1 MMSFLFSNGPA
12 LALCAVRHG
21 AGGTVLPQEAD
32 AMHCAQI
39 RPRHAAS
46 LRLTGRSGILDTCE
60 WAVQTTGSANEAL
73 PSRPHRRPNA
83 ASRAATQRRRDIVIS
98 IERVGHVFRTKG
110 RRVQALLET
119 DLRISERE
127 FLTIVGPSGCG
138 KSTLMNLIVGLFP
151 ASTGEILYR
160 GKRHSGVNRSIGYVT
175 QADNLYPWRTL
186 RKNIEFPL
194 ELRGVPARERRER
207 SQHLIQR
214 VGLAGFEDS
223 YPHELSGGMRQ
234 RANIVRTLAYEP
246 EVILMDEPF
255 GPLDAQTRLI
265 LQNQL
270 LELWQEERKTII
282 FITHDLGEAVALADR
297 VVVMSARPGRIKTDR
312 AGADSAPAQLVRN
325 SHRRAVPRNLSHAVA
340 EPGGRGQEGSRAVAS
355 TDLNAAAP
363 RRYPRALPMSRTT
376 SGRGRPRSGAKNGS

>member
-1 MMSFLFSNGPA
+1 MNDTA
-12 LALCAVRHG
+12 
-21 AGGTVLPQEAD
+21 TVETVVAEI
-32 AMHCAQI
+32 AAAQ
-39 RPRHAAS
+39 
-46 LRLTGRSGILDTCE
+46 
-60 WAVQTTGSANEAL
+60 
-73 PSRPHRRPNA
+73 
-83 ASRAATQRRRDIVIS
+83 RDVVIS
-98 IERVGHVFRTKG
+98 VNRVGHVFRTKG

-119 DLRISERE
+119 DLRLHERE

-151 ASTGEILYR
+151 PTTGEILYR
-160 GKRHSGVNRSIGYVT
+160 GRRHAGVNRSIGYVT

-194 ELRGVPARERRER
+194 ELRGIGRRARRDR
-207 SQHLIQR
+207 SQYLIHR
-214 VGLAGFEDS
+214 VGLSGFEDS

-270 LELWQEERKTII
+270 LELWQEDKKTII

-297 VVVMSARPGRIKTDR
+297 VVVMSARPGRIKTI
-312 AGADSAPAQLVRN
+312 AP
-325 SHRRAVPRNLSHAVA
+325 VPI
-340 EPGGRGQEGSRAVAS
+340 P
-355 TDLNAAAP
+355 
-363 RRYPRALPMSRTT
+363 
-376 SGRGRPRSGAKNGS
+376 RPRDLFEIHKDERFLATYQALWLSLEDEVKKGGAALWQPPS

>member
-1 MMSFLFSNGPA
+1 MSSLAPA
-12 LALCAVRHG
+12 AP
-21 AGGTVLPQEAD
+21 T
-32 AMHCAQI
+32 
-39 RPRHAAS
+39 
-46 LRLTGRSGILDTCE
+46 
-60 WAVQTTGSANEAL
+60 
-73 PSRPHRRPNA
+73 PNA
-83 ASRAATQRRRDIVIS
+83 AAATPAPKTASPDVVIS
-98 IERVGHVFRTKG
+98 IARVGHVFRSKG

-119 DLRISERE
+119 DLQIHDRE

-160 GKRHSGVNRSIGYVT
+160 GHRHAGVNRAIGYVT

-194 ELRGVPARERRER
+194 ELRGVPARQRRER
-207 SQHLIQR
+207 SQHLIHR

-234 RANIVRTLAYEP
+234 RANIIRTLAYEP

-297 VVVMSARPGRIKTDR
+297 VVVMSARPGRIKTI
-312 AGADSAPAQLVRN
+312 AP
-325 SHRRAVPRNLSHAVA
+325 VPIPRPRDLFEIH
-340 EPGGRGQEGSRAVAS
+340 
-355 TDLNAAAP
+355 TDE
-363 RRYPRALPMSRTT
+363 RFRETYRALWVSLEEEVKK
-376 SGRGRPRSGAKNGS
+376 GAALWQPPT

>member
-1 MMSFLFSNGPA
+1 MSASVTAAHATDAAAIAQPPASSN
-12 LALCAVRHG
+12 V
-21 AGGTVLPQEAD
+21 
-32 AMHCAQI
+32 
-39 RPRHAAS
+39 
-46 LRLTGRSGILDTCE
+46 
-60 WAVQTTGSANEAL
+60 
-73 PSRPHRRPNA
+73 
-83 ASRAATQRRRDIVIS
+83 VIS
-98 IERVGHVFRTKG
+98 INRVGHVFRTKG

-119 DLRISERE
+119 DLRVSERE

-151 ASTGEILYR
+151 ASSGEILYR

-207 SQHLIQR
+207 AMHLIHR

-234 RANIVRTLAYEP
+234 RANIIRTLAYEP

-270 LELWQEERKTII
+270 LELWHEERKTII

-297 VVVMSARPGRIKTDR
+297 VVVMSARPGRIKTISPVPIPR
-312 AGADSAPAQLVRN
+312 
-325 SHRRAVPRNLSHAVA
+325 PRNLFEIHKD
-340 EPGGRGQEGSRAVAS
+340 EGF
-355 TDLNAAAP
+355 
-363 RRYPRALPMSRTT
+363 RTT
-376 SGRGRPRSGAKNGS
+376 YQALWLSLEDEVKKGAAQWQAPT